1 MVIYTITDWLGLV
14 PIFIALGFAILG
26 LSQLIKRKSLC
37 KVDLDILVLGGF
49 YVIVMA
55 FYILFEIYAVNFR
68 PVLINGNLEASYP
81 SSTTLLVLCI
91 MPTAVLQLHQ
101 RMKPCITIRIIE
113 YGLAGFTVFMVLGRL
128 LSGVHWLSDIIG
140 GVLLSASL
148 VLMYASIVNR
158 IKHTRRT

>member
-68 PVLINGNLEASYP
+68 PVLINGPITPKITSLAES
-81 SSTTLLVLCI
+81 LLI
-91 MPTAVLQLHQ
+91 P
-101 RMKPCITIRIIE
+101 
-113 YGLAGFTVFMVLGRL
+113 F
-128 LSGVHWLSDIIG
+128 
-140 GVLLSASL
+140 
-148 VLMYASIVNR
+148 SI
-158 IKHTRRT
+158 